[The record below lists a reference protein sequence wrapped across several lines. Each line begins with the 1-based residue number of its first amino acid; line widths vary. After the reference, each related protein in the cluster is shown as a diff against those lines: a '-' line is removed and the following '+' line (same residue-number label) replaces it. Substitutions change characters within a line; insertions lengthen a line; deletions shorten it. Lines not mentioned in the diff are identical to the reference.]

1 MRNTLTMVAALTF
14 ALAAA
19 GCGGG
24 GGGSNAPTS
33 PSTGGTT
40 GGSTV
45 TVTITGQ
52 SGKLAFNPNPA
63 NADSTQKVQFTNN
76 DKVTHHIMM
85 DDGSSQTADIP
96 PGATSAAI
104 AVGSNK
110 SYHCVIHP
118 GMVGGFNGSTGDP
131 PPNCSYQYCA
141 GYGGG

>member
-1 MRNTLTMVAALTF
+1 MRNTLTMAAALTC

-45 TVTITGQ
+45 TIMITGQ
-52 SGKLAFNPNPA
+52 NGKLAFNPNPA
-63 NADSTQKVQFTNN
+63 NVDGTQKVQFTNN

-85 DDGSSQTADIP
+85 DDGSGQTADIP
-96 PGATSAAI
+96 AGTTSAAI